1 MTYVLIVKASRKK
14 GALAIASSQNAGPS
28 SWVCDV
34 HQMWHSFGKQ
44 ECLMSGLHLV
54 AALFL
59 EFLQRLS
66 AVKAPLPSEP
76 SQRQTF
82 PPARLSKV

>member
-1 MTYVLIVKASRKK
+1 VIYFLIRKASRKN
-14 GALAIASSQNAGPS
+14 GALAIVSSQNAVPS

-34 HQMWHSFGKQ
+34 HQMHSFGKQ

-54 AALFL
+54 AALFP
-59 EFLQRLS
+59 ESLQRLS

-76 SQRQTF
+76 SRRQLF